1 MPNIAEQL
9 DMKKDDLLVPEGSAD
24 QFKKYLTELREKYE
38 TVSVYIPP
46 DKKMSCVEKILS
58 KIEQQHSNVKCKID
72 TSDHV
77 AYFKAL
83 NFHHSNNAKYQFE
96 CYLGLKDDISNSEDQ
111 FNTSNEKSSEVQRS
125 NTPASSPYL
134 AQARKESVGPSS
146 KKYEDICCFE
156 TEYGL
161 LIKVYEGD
169 ILNVDVDGIVCTT
182 DSDLKPLGE
191 LAKVIIDAAGDAVYR
206 DMQVKLKGKIL
217 HFGEVLST
225 LAGNLKRYKNIIHAV
240 IPVYTKTYDDYGYKK
255 ILMAIYNSLREAN
268 QLGLSSVALSVLSS
282 GKCISCNISTVI
294 NSIFMYL

>member
-1 MPNIAEQL
+1 MPNIVEQL

-38 TVSVYIPP
+38 TVSVNIPP

-58 KIEQQHSNVKCKID
+58 KIEQQHSNVKCEID
-72 TSDHV
+72 SSDHI
-77 AYFKAL
+77 AYFKAS
-83 NFHHSNNAKYQFE
+83 NIDHSNKAKYQFE

-111 FNTSNEKSSEVQRS
+111 FNTSNERSFEVQRS
-125 NTPASSPYL
+125 NTPASSSYL
-134 AQARKESVGPSS
+134 EQTRKQSVGSSS

-156 TEYGL
+156 TENGL
-161 LIKVYEGD
+161 LIKIYQGD
-169 ILNVDVDGIVCTT
+169 ILNVDVDGIVYPTNEFLEPT
-182 DSDLKPLGE
+182 GGV
-191 LAKVIIDAAGDAVYR
+191 AKVIIDAAGEAVYR
-206 DMQVKLKGKIL
+206 VMQFKLKGKRL
-217 HFGEVLST
+217 YFGEVLST

-240 IPVYTKTYDDYGYKK
+240 IPVYIKTYDDYCEKK

-268 QLGLSSVALSVLSS
+268 ELGLSSVALSVLSS